1 MEAHQT
7 EKKNSN
13 NKFLTWF
20 KTSITARLLVM
31 GALVLLLMIPLTLI
45 QELIKEREQRQQS
58 VVNELNDKW
67 GNEILLY
74 GPILKVPYKTYEETV
89 KYDEETKKTFKEQR
103 TILKYGYFFPN
114 TLDITADVKTSKKK
128 RNNFDTAVFTSEI
141 AASGSFETPDFLS
154 KSIADEDIVWEKA
167 TLLIK
172 TTNLKG
178 LKSEVKLNLNGN
190 VYGFE
195 TNFNAQH
202 NSYPQL
208 DELESTHIALADVPK
223 TSAQA
228 FDFKLMY
235 NGSKSI
241 KFIPIGKVTNVQ
253 MTSDWKDPSH
263 TGNFITQSER
273 VTENGG
279 FEANWKLLNTNR
291 SFSQQFFQTLPNLNQ
306 YAFGTKFIIPLDEYQ
321 KSERS
326 AKYGFLVIGL
336 TFLVFFLIQT
346 LSKISIH
353 PFQYLM
359 IGIALVMFYTLLIS
373 ISEHS
378 SFLKAYLIAGIAVIV
393 MITLYSK
400 SILKNWKF
408 PLFIGTSLTAL
419 YGFIFVIIQLENYA
433 LLVGSIGLFL
443 ILGIVMFVSR
453 KIDWGFDSAQP
464 ANLNSQLATNS

>member
-1 MEAHQT
+1 METHQT
-7 EKKNSN
+7 DKNNS

-20 KTSITARLLVM
+20 KTSITARMLMM
-31 GALVLLLMIPLTLI
+31 GALILVLMIPLTLI
-45 QELIKEREQRQQS
+45 QDLILERENRQKS
-58 VVNELNDKW
+58 VVDELNEKW
-67 GNEILLY
+67 GDAILLY
-74 GPILKVPYKTYEETV
+74 GPILKVPYKTYEETL
-89 KYDEETKKTFKEQR
+89 KYNEETRETFKENR
-103 TILKYGYFFPN
+103 TIVKYAYFFPKQ
-114 TLDITADVKTSKKK
+114 LDFTADVKASSKK
-128 RNNFDTAVFTSEI
+128 RNNFETAVFTSEI
-141 AASGSFETPDFLS
+141 AASGSFEIPDFS
-154 KSIADEDIVWEKA
+154 TKSIADEDIIWEKA

-172 TTNLKG
+172 STNLKG

-190 VYGFE
+190 EYAFE
-195 TNFNAQH
+195 TNFKT
-202 NSYPQL
+202 SYEALEPL
-208 DELESTHIALADVPK
+208 EELESSFIALADIPK
-223 TSAQA
+223 TADRT
-228 FDFKLMY
+228 FNFNLMY
-235 NGSKSI
+235 NGSESI
-241 KFIPIGKVTNVQ
+241 QFIPIGKVTNVQ
-253 MTSDWKDPSH
+253 MTSDWKDPKH
-263 TGNFITQSER
+263 TGTFITQNEKE
-273 VTENGG
+273 TENGG
-279 FEANWKLLNTNR
+279 FEANWKLLHTNR
-291 SFSQQFFQTLPNLNQ
+291 PFSQQFFKVLPNLTE
-306 YAFGTKFIIPLDEYQ
+306 YAFGTKFIIQLDEYQ

-346 LSKISIH
+346 LSKINIH

-464 ANLNSQLATNS
+464 VNLDTAR